1 MDNPPDRRRDR
12 GLPLEAHGGAMRTT
26 RRITR
31 RRSRIPWDE
40 WIRALVL
47 VRLGQELGSE
57 TPLARA
63 VHDAIAALLGAIR

>member
-1 MDNPPDRRRDR
+1 MRKRRRLIR
-12 GLPLEAHGGAMRTT
+12 RTT
-26 RRITR
+26 R
-31 RRSRIPWDE
+31 PQWDE

-47 VRLGQELGSE
+47 VRLGQELGTE

>member
-1 MDNPPDRRRDR
+1 
-12 GLPLEAHGGAMRTT
+12 MRTT
-26 RRITR
+26 RRRITR

-47 VRLGQELGSE
+47 VRLGQELGTE